1 MQLIYCAIC
10 LIISCAYSCYH
21 RSYTGIAAKIK
32 VRSLRLKRFDK
43 RLRRSTRV
51 IAVSLAFIMVF
62 SMFGANISSI
72 VDLLV
77 AYANVVRVGN
87 DLYYSASLD
96 LYDYYTDNE
105 IVNGLGNDDNANLG
119 VNANTYFNSTIH
131 NLSTPSVSFADSSLK
146 EGAGYCLPL

>member
-1 MQLIYCAIC
+1 MNN
-10 LIISCAYSCYH
+10 